1 MLLYAAGASRA
12 AAAFDVLL
20 IAGCAWAFRVA
31 WRSRQESMRLAP
43 PLNLSYGLA
52 AAGFALL
59 IAIMP
64 AVGFFNVA
72 HGIHAQNLIKYGELT
87 FARALS
93 EREERNEADD
103 NRQIKEGLQTL
114 NNARKAWQHNHP
126 DVGAYHHFFFGTSFL
141 NKDEALAECA
151 VRRVRDR

>member
-1 MLLYAAGASRA
+1 M
-12 AAAFDVLL
+12 AFDVLL

-43 PLNLSYGLA
+43 PLNLSYSLA

-72 HGIHAQNLIKYGELT
+72 HGIHTQNLIKYGELT
-87 FARALS
+87 FARAL
-93 EREERNEADD
+93 ER
-103 NRQIKEGLQTL
+103 
-114 NNARKAWQHNHP
+114 AR
-126 DVGAYHHFFFGTSFL
+126 GAQRS
-141 NKDEALAECA
+141 
-151 VRRVRDR
+151 RR